1 METGMKE
8 KKTKRIKVKGKLKN
22 YLRWPIVMNLVLM
35 AVVVWVFFVDVK
47 VACVMLGVTAITT
60 IASIVLYALHSPIL
74 FKDVVDFASDYG
86 RLQKRILRELELPY
100 GIMDDGGKLLWVNE
114 QFADVL
120 GDGSKRNM
128 VGKSIYTVFP
138 ELPEDVLEELEED
151 YELRTDRDK
160 QAYYRIS
167 LKKLNIGDAFENS
180 SVLEM
185 SKEASLIAVT
195 VFDETEVRLLER
207 EFANEKMVVGQIYI
221 DNYEEAL
228 TSVESVRQS
237 LLIALIDRKI
247 NKYFASIDGIV
258 RKVEKDKYFIAVK
271 NRYVGTLQSN
281 KFAILDEVK
290 GVNIGNSMAITI
302 SIGLGVGGKTYQE
315 QCEFS
320 RAAMDLALGR
330 GGDQAVIKNGEKVYY
345 YGGKSRSVEKNNR
358 VKARMKAHALQE
370 LVMPK
375 SQVLI
380 MGHKLADVD
389 AFGSAIGL
397 YCAMRAI
404 EKETHIVINDI
415 TTSLR
420 PVYDSFAG
428 NPDYPEDLFISG
440 QEARERIDEDT
451 IVIVVDVN
459 RPTYTEC
466 PELLSA
472 SKATVVLDHHRQSSE
487 HIEKAVLSY
496 IEPYA
501 SSACEMTSEILQY
514 FADGVRINQH
524 EADTIY
530 AGIIL
535 DTNNFTNKTGVRT
548 FEAAAFLKKCGADVV
563 RVRKLFRDSEVEY
576 RSKAEAI
583 SSTEIM
589 EGGFAIAISP
599 SEGLESP
606 TIVAA
611 QAANELLNM
620 KNVRG
625 SFVLTQFQNKVYISA
640 RSIDEINVQLI
651 MERMG
656 GGGHM
661 NVAGAQLE
669 GASLADAKELLKE
682 TIRGMV
688 ADGDI

>member
-1 METGMKE
+1 MKE

>member
-1 METGMKE
+1 MKE
-8 KKTKRIKVKGKLKN
+8 KKAKRIKVKGKLKN

-128 VGKSIYTVFP
+128 VGKSIYSVFP

-167 LKKLNIGDAFENS
+167 LKKLEIGDAFENS

-185 SKEASLIAVT
+185 SEKAALIAVT

-397 YCAMRAI
+397 YCAMRAM